1 MLFLMEK
8 IWNSSIIP
16 LSPKGGKAGDF
27 GEGKTSVLFKTINR
41 GAQKLKIVK
50 SILPFLC
57 FCASVAIPAA
67 TKAQSDSAFQFLK
80 TISGNFSY
88 FNVDNLDNI
97 YLITNTNQLKKLN
110 ANGDS
115 VAAFNDV
122 KRYGNPSSIDVTNP
136 LKVLLYYKNYST
148 VVVLDRL
155 LTVRNTIN
163 FRKQNIFSVNSICL
177 SYDNNIWIFDEED
190 YKLKKIDE
198 EGKMLFETT
207 GWRLLFD
214 SVPSPTQLI
223 DRDNFVYIYDP
234 EKGFYIFDYYGSFK
248 NRLAFLNWTNVEVN
262 GKTMYG
268 FGNNKLYSYELKSL
282 NLKEYKL
289 PDFFGNFTSI
299 KAMNG
304 KIYLLNENSIT
315 IYQIK

>member
-1 MLFLMEK
+1 MKKNGLIIFL
-8 IWNSSIIP
+8 
-16 LSPKGGKAGDF
+16 LCCCV
-27 GEGKTSVLFKTINR
+27 SV
-41 GAQKLKIVK
+41 
-50 SILPFLC
+50 
-57 FCASVAIPAA
+57 A
-67 TKAQSDSAFQFLK
+67 TKAQGDSAFQFLK
-80 TISGNFSY
+80 TIPGSFSY

-97 YLITNTNQLKKLN
+97 YLITNTNQLKKIN
-110 ANGDS
+110 ATGDS
-115 VAAFNDV
+115 IAAFNDV

-148 VVVLDRL
+148 VVTLDRL

-214 SVPSPTQLI
+214 SVPSPAQLI
-223 DRDNFVYIYDP
+223 DRDNYVYLYDP
-234 EKGFYIFDYYGSFK
+234 EKGFYIFDYYGSFR
-248 NRLAFLNWTNVEVN
+248 NRLAFLNWTSVEVN

-268 FGNNKLYSYELKSL
+268 FSNNKLLSYELKSL
-282 NLKEYKL
+282 NLKEYRL
-289 PDFFGNFTSI
+289 PDFFVNYTSI

-304 KIYLLNENSIT
+304 KVYLLNENGIT